1 MFTQRQE
8 TELITKIGDAINR
21 LMAIEIDRRG
31 RVVYYNAMPRDKKVE
46 IEVLLTFAKKLNAYG
61 QIASD
66 TLEYAKETDKE
77 VKRLRGV

>member
-8 TELITKIGDAINR
+8 RELITKIGDAINR

-31 RVVYYNAMPRDKKVE
+31 RVVHYNAMPRDKKVE
-46 IEVLLTFAKKLNAYG
+46 IDVLLTFAEKLIAYG
-61 QIASD
+61 QMASD
-66 TLEYAKETDKE
+66 TLEYARATDKE